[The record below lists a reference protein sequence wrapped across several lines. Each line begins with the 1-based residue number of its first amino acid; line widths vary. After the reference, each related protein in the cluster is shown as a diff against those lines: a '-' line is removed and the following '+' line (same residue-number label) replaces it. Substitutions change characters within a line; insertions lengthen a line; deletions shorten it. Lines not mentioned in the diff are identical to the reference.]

1 MPVSAHDVADALR
14 QRLRDVGVVKLH
26 KLLYYVQGWHI
37 AHTGKPMFTEAIK
50 AWANGPVI
58 ADLWA
63 DEKHGRGRPAPRQLG
78 PSLLATIE
86 YVVDRYGEFSGAE
99 LIRLTHAE
107 DPWRDIS
114 ESDDALVAAN
124 PEITHEAL
132 AGWFT
137 RDEQFVRHRAEV
149 DRLRQRT
156 EIYSFEPIERTPELE
171 AAIARAVRGTR
182 VRHRRPE

>member
-1 MPVSAHDVADALR
+1 MPVSAHDVADELR

-86 YVVDRYGEFSGAE
+86 YVVERYGEFSGE
-99 LIRLTHAE
+99 DLIRLTHAE

-114 ESDDALVAAN
+114 ESDDPATSTD
-124 PEITHEAL
+124 PEIGHEAL
-132 AGWFT
+132 ARWFT
-137 RDEQFVRHRAEV
+137 RHEDFLSYQAEV
-149 DRLRQRT
+149 ERHRQRT
-156 EIYSFEPIERTPELE
+156 DVYSFGPIERTPELE
-171 AAIARAVRGTR
+171 AAVVRVVRGTR
-182 VRHRRPE
+182 VRRRRPE